1 VTNHDESDHTGH
13 VSSPP
18 SPLTIPAKGQDLPH
32 GWRLRQPHIPRWPQV
47 KGQSFEFP
55 RPVTD
60 LPTLSWSSS
69 PGATRARFPR
79 SAVAYLSVGTS
90 IFQKHNLKSLNITSG
105 KLGQTLFICLS
116 VGLSKSVH
124 PHLHHLHLPVCAVS
138 TCIYI
143 YIHTNTCML
152 HMLLDLCI

>member
-1 VTNHDESDHTGH
+1 MTNHDESDHTGH

-18 SPLTIPAKGQDLPH
+18 SPLTITAKGQDLPH

-105 KLGQTLFICLS
+105 KLGQTLFVCLS
-116 VGLSKSVH
+116 VYLNLSIRTYITYIYLSV
-124 PHLHHLHLPVCAVS
+124 PFLHVYIVY
-138 TCIYI
+138 IYI
-143 YIHTNTCML
+143 YIL
-152 HMLLDLCI
+152 